1 MSENATRRSR
11 LVPEPARH
19 AVVTGGGRGIG
30 AAIARELIEAGLHV
44 TLMGRDEVRLAAA
57 HAELGALQTVPVD
70 VADAASVTRAFD
82 TAVARGGPVDVLVN
96 NAGAAESAPFERT
109 DPALIERMLAVNL
122 NGTLLC
128 SQAVLTGMR
137 TRGWGRI
144 VNVASTAGLK
154 GYAYAS
160 AYCAAKHAVVGLTRA
175 LALET
180 ARDGITV
187 NAVCPGYTDTDMT
200 RQTLETIREKTGRD
214 HDAARAELVRHNP
227 QGRLVDP
234 CEVAAAVAWLCEE
247 GSAAVTGQAIAI
259 AGGEVM

>member
-1 MSENATRRSR
+1 MSDRANAR
-11 LVPEPARH
+11 LTPRAVRH
-19 AVVTGGGRGIG
+19 AVVTGASRGIG
-30 AAIARELIEAGLHV
+30 AAIARRLVAAGHHV
-44 TLMGRDEVRLAAA
+44 TLMSRNEVALAAA
-57 HAELGALQTVPVD
+57 HAELGALQVVAVD
-70 VADAASVTRAFD
+70 VTDPAAVRDAFAK
-82 TAVARGGPVDVLVN
+82 AVAEGGPVSVLVN

-109 DPALIERMLAVNL
+109 GLDLLERMLAVNL

-128 SQAVLTGMR
+128 TRAVLPSMR
-137 TRGWGRI
+137 E
-144 VNVASTAGLK
+144 
-154 GYAYAS
+154 
-160 AYCAAKHAVVGLTRA
+160 AVIGLTRA

-200 RQTLETIREKTGRD
+200 RQTLETIRARTGRD
-214 HDAARAELVRHNP
+214 LDTAAAELLRHNP

-234 CEVAAAVAWLCEE
+234 GEVAEAVAWLCAE